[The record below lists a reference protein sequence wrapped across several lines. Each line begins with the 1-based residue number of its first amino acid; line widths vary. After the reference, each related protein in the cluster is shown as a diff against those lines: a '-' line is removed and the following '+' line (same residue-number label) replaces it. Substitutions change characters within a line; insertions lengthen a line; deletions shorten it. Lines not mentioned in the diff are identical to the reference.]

1 MSKKGTSQIEQ
12 DVFNVLESFFSGVI
26 GGTVYMQGCR
36 PLDAATEDVVIAVTS
51 GDADQIQI
59 GRARIN
65 IYVPDIDNNSGTPV
79 PNKGRIQE
87 LEKFDSAVV
96 VALNTVLFEEY
107 EFYLFEMTDTV
118 KVEEI
123 NQHFVNIKLEFE
135 RITF

>member
-1 MSKKGTSQIEQ
+1 MKKGTSQIEQ
-12 DVFNVLESFFSGVI
+12 EIFNVLESFFSGVI

-36 PLDAATEDVVIAVTS
+36 PLDAETEDVVIAVTS
-51 GDADQIQI
+51 GTADQIQT
-59 GRARIN
+59 GRARVN
-65 IYVPDIDNNSGTPV
+65 IYVADIDNNSGTLV
-79 PNKGRIQE
+79 PDKERIQE

-118 KVEEI
+118 KAEGI

>member
-1 MSKKGTSQIEQ
+1 MKKGASQIEQ
-12 DVFNVLESFFSGVI
+12 DIFNVLESFFSGVI

>member
-1 MSKKGTSQIEQ
+1 MKKGTSQIEQ
-12 DVFNVLESFFSGVI
+12 DIFNVLESFFSGVI

-36 PLDAATEDVVIAVTS
+36 SLDAKTEDVVIAVTS
-51 GDADQIQI
+51 GTADQIQT
-59 GRARIN
+59 GRARVN
-65 IYVPDIDNNSGTPV
+65 IYVPDMDNNSGTLV
-79 PNKGRIQE
+79 PDKERIQE

-118 KVEEI
+118 KAEGI

>member
-1 MSKKGTSQIEQ
+1 MKKGTSQIEQ
-12 DVFNVLESFFSGVI
+12 DIFNVLENFFSGVI

-36 PLDAATEDVVIAVTS
+36 PLDAKTEDVVIAVTS
-51 GDADQIQI
+51 GTADQIQA
-59 GRARIN
+59 GRARVN
-65 IYVPDIDNNSGTPV
+65 IYVPDIDNNSGALV
-79 PNKGRIQE
+79 PDKERIQE

-107 EFYLFEMTDTV
+107 EFYLFEMTDIV
-118 KVEEI
+118 KAEGI

>member
-1 MSKKGTSQIEQ
+1 MKKGTSQIEQ
-12 DVFNVLESFFSGVI
+12 DIFNVLESFFSGVI

-36 PLDAATEDVVIAVTS
+36 SLDAKTEDVVIAVTS
-51 GDADQIQI
+51 GTADQIQT
-59 GRARIN
+59 GRARVN
-65 IYVPDIDNNSGTPV
+65 IYVPDIDNNSGTLV
-79 PNKGRIQE
+79 PDKERIQE

-96 VALNTVLFEEY
+96 VALNTVRFEEY

-118 KVEEI
+118 KAEGI

>member
-1 MSKKGTSQIEQ
+1 MKKGTSQIEQ
-12 DVFNVLESFFSGVI
+12 DIFNVLESFFSGVI

-36 PLDAATEDVVIAVTS
+36 PLDAKTEDVVIAVTS
-51 GDADQIQI
+51 GTADQIQT
-59 GRARIN
+59 GRARVN
-65 IYVPDIDNNSGTPV
+65 IYVPDIDNNSGTLV
-79 PNKGRIQE
+79 PDKERIQE

-118 KVEEI
+118 KAEGI

>member
-1 MSKKGTSQIEQ
+1 MKKGASQIEQ
-12 DVFNVLESFFSGVI
+12 DIFNVLESFFSGVI

-123 NQHFVNIKLEFE
+123 NQHFVIIKLEFE

>member
-1 MSKKGTSQIEQ
+1 MKKGTSQIEQ
-12 DVFNVLESFFSGVI
+12 DIFNVLESFFSGVI

-36 PLDAATEDVVIAVTS
+36 SLDAKTEDVVIAVTS
-51 GDADQIQI
+51 GTADQIQT
-59 GRARIN
+59 GRARVN
-65 IYVPDIDNNSGTPV
+65 IYVPDIDNNSGTLV
-79 PNKGRIQE
+79 PDKERIQE

-118 KVEEI
+118 KAEGI

>member
-1 MSKKGTSQIEQ
+1 MKKGASQIEQ
-12 DVFNVLESFFSGVI
+12 DIFNVLESFFSGVI

-51 GDADQIQI
+51 GNADQIQI
-59 GRARIN
+59 GRVRIN
-65 IYVPDIDNNSGTPV
+65 IYVSDIDNNSGTPV

-96 VALNTVLFEEY
+96 VALNTALFEEY